1 MILDFLSFKSQNDA
15 KISMLKSISWRIV
28 GTLDTILISFIL
40 TGKISL
46 ALSIGGV
53 EVLTKM
59 TLYYFHERAWIK
71 LTKNFNGSK

>member
-46 ALSIGGV
+46 ALSIGGI

>member
-15 KISMLKSISWRIV
+15 KISVLKSISWRIV

-46 ALSIGGV
+46 ALSIGGI